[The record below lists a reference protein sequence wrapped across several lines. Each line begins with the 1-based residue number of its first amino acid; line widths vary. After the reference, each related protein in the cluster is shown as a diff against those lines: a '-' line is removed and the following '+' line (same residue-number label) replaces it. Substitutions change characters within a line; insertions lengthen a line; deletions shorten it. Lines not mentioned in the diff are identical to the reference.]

1 MLYRVTPV
9 AVIGGSFLSG
19 LAGHNISE
27 AAAAGCAV
35 MTGELTYLCLTFLC
49 EKGRNICCSQSELWH
64 AGPHVGHFYH
74 MLVEMWQINP
84 LAVKQVTKSQN
95 YFSPILLPKQN
106 TIL

>member
-1 MLYRVTPV
+1 
-9 AVIGGSFLSG
+9 
-19 LAGHNISE
+19 
-27 AAAAGCAV
+27 
-35 MTGELTYLCLTFLC
+35 
-49 EKGRNICCSQSELWH
+49 
-64 AGPHVGHFYH
+64 

>member
-35 MTGELTYLCLTFLC
+35 MTGESMVLTYLYLAFLC
-49 EKGRNICCSQSELWH
+49 EKSQYLL
-64 AGPHVGHFYH
+64 F
-74 MLVEMWQINP
+74 
-84 LAVKQVTKSQN
+84 TK
-95 YFSPILLPKQN
+95 
-106 TIL
+106 

>member
-49 EKGRNICCSQSELWH
+49 EKVAIFVVHKVNSGMQDPMLDTSTICWLKC
-64 AGPHVGHFYH
+64 G
-74 MLVEMWQINP
+74 
-84 LAVKQVTKSQN
+84 K
-95 YFSPILLPKQN
+95 
-106 TIL
+106 